1 MTNFTLEKHKF
12 AYERHKKA
20 CKTCE
25 YHYCTINCNTCEIN
39 PFDDIR
45 SCPCLSPNYDKK
57 YARCKYY
64 KPREGGKQ

>member
-25 YHYCTINCNTCEIN
+25 RPDCSVHCETCDIN
-39 PFDDIR
+39 PFGDIR
-45 SCPCLSPNYDKK
+45 SCPCLSWDDSKK
-57 YARCKYY
+57 YTRCKYY